1 MYSNS
6 QNISP
11 ESRGWDREVVAKRI
25 SQLQRPTWKVEP
37 DPGGYTNAGAIEYKL
52 VFKPKLLAGSD
63 SVTKVVINILI
74 GDWQVDSDIVITTMS
89 TIPRKERGNEY
100 GTQAIKALAGWA
112 VRNNFNE
119 IRATQVSNPKAVL
132 FWERLGFNHLPPPN
146 KTADYVLKLPQFNPQ
161 TMHKHKCR
169 NKKCGTI
176 WYHYNYCIGNRNEH
190 TCPLCGCYRWLVYSE
205 PKKTGF
211 LANIRKL
218 FAKLSALF
226 RRK

>member
-1 MYSNS
+1 MSTRTKRT
-6 QNISP
+6 SP
-11 ESRGWDREVVAKRI
+11 EFRGWDREVVARRI
-25 SQLQRPTWKVEP
+25 SQLQQPTWKVEL
-37 DPGGYTNAGAIEYKL
+37 DPSGYTNTGAIDYKL

-63 SVTKVVINILI
+63 PVTKVAINILI

-100 GTQAIKALAGWA
+100 GTQAIKALARWA

-132 FWERLGFNHLPPPN
+132 FWERLGFNCLPPPN
-146 KTADYVLKLPQFNPQ
+146 KTADYILKLPQFNPR
-161 TMHKHKCR
+161 TMHRHKCR

-176 WYHYNYCIGNRNEH
+176 WYHPNNCRGDRSEH
-190 TCPLCGCYRWLVYSE
+190 TCPLCGYTRWLVYSE

-211 LANIRKL
+211 FADIRKS
-218 FAKLSALF
+218 FAKLAALF
-226 RRK
+226 RSK